1 MSFPKVP
8 KISRSELNRIGE
20 DLLTAKVG
28 SSKYTSAVDA
38 LNSWRVSHAYPINT
52 FNSTLRDKTKHF
64 ENSIVAQRLKRL
76 PTIINKLKRYPTMKL
91 ARMQDI
97 GGVRAIVNNIEEVRE
112 LEKQYVD
119 TKRFTHEL
127 VSHKDY
133 IFTPKSDGYRG
144 IHLVFR
150 YNNTLARNGIAA
162 EYNGLLI
169 ELQLRTKLQHNWA
182 TAVETVGVFRREALK
197 SGKGNE
203 EWLKFFALVSSAF
216 AHLENSPPVINHAAL
231 TATQVFRMLAEL
243 AKKLNIVEQLTG
255 ISIAANA
262 IHDNRV
268 NGYYHLIILDTAK
281 HTVDISS
288 FSKSKLTAAAKAY
301 EAAELKAANGE
312 QIEPVLVS
320 AGKLKSLKQ
329 AYPNYF
335 LDIREFIEKIKII
348 SSEIESNIQ

>member
-8 KISRSELNRIGE
+8 QLSKSEIN
-20 DLLTAKVG
+20 KVG
-28 SSKYTSAVDA
+28 ETLLSAKIGSPKYLKAVDM
-38 LNSWRVSHAYPINT
+38 LNSWRVSHGYAINT

-64 ENSIVAQRLKRL
+64 KDSIVAQRLKRL
-76 PTIINKLKRYPTMKL
+76 PTIIDKLSRYPTMEL

-97 GGVRAIVNNIEEVRE
+97 GGVRAIVNSVNEVRE
-112 LEKQYVD
+112 LEKQYID
-119 TKRFTHEL
+119 TKRFTHGL

-133 IFTPKSDGYRG
+133 ILEPKADGYRG

-182 TAVETVGVFRREALK
+182 TAVETVGVFRQEALK
-197 SGKGNE
+197 SGKGSKD
-203 EWLKFFALVSSAF
+203 WLDFFTLASSAF
-216 AHLENSPPVINHAAL
+216 AHLENSPPVTKHAQL
-231 TATQVFRMLAEL
+231 TAVQIFEKLSKL
-243 AKKLNIVEQLTG
+243 AKDLTLLEQLAG
-255 ISIAANA
+255 ISIAADA
-262 IHDNRV
+262 IHGNKV
-268 NGYYHLIILDTAK
+268 NGYYHLIILNPEE
-281 HTVDISS
+281 HTVNISS
-288 FSKSKLTAAAKAY
+288 FPKNGLSAAAKAY

-320 AGKLKSLKQ
+320 AGRLKSLKQ

-335 LDIREFIEKIKII
+335 LDIREFINKIEII
-348 SSEIESNIQ
+348 SSEISQ